1 MPVTDS
7 FLEFVLEQLDPV
19 GPMTSKRMF
28 GGVGLYAGDLFF
40 GLLSRDVLYLK
51 TDESNRGM
59 MKKAGARAFEPY
71 PGQGKGKMQ
80 YFSVPAAI
88 LEDNEELIAWA
99 TKSVAVARTQRLS
112 PKPKGSRS
120 RKVSKPR

>member
-1 MPVTDS
+1 M
-7 FLEFVLEQLDPV
+7 
-19 GPMTSKRMF
+19 
-28 GGVGLYAGDLFF
+28 YAGDLFF
-40 GLLSRDVLYLK
+40 ALLSRDVLYLK

-59 MKKAGARAFEPY
+59 MEIAGARAIEPY
-71 PGQGKGKMQ
+71 PGQGKGTMQ
-80 YFSVPAAI
+80 YYSVPADV
-88 LEDNEELIAWA
+88 LEDSDELIAWA